1 MQRNRKAI
9 VSSLLVFFVPV
20 LVSTFAAAQNTAK
33 NDVLAD
39 GIIKSKTGETLIVTN
54 PEKQTTTTVL
64 LTNDTKVHQLKVF
77 SSKDVAADV
86 LIPGLKI
93 SFEGTSDDQGR
104 VVAKKIDF
112 DSGDMETAQMIQAG
126 LHPTAE
132 QLAAN
137 KQQTELNKEQTE
149 QNKQQIEQNAKDTAA
164 NANRLSEFGEF
175 ETKGG
180 ATVNFPVN
188 SYKISAEDKEALN
201 KLASD
206 VANQKGYIIEVR
218 GYADNRG
225 TASMNEKLSEE
236 RAQAV
241 AAYLVE
247 ECNVPMRHVITPAA
261 MGETH
266 AVASNETATGRAENR
281 RVEVKVLVNKGV
293 AGN

>member
-93 SFEGTSDDQGR
+93 SFEGNSDDQGR
-104 VVAKKIDF
+104 VVAKKIEF

-126 LHPTAE
+126 LHPTTE